1 MKRIS
6 QDLEDILSN
15 FALTDGSGVVP
26 ATPEMIANLRACI
39 ESSPELVDQM
49 NKAVAEGHLK
59 QFTLMKTDGIAG
71 GMYDGDNKTMLLSE
85 KSLTATPDRPFDIED
100 TAFVLGH
107 ETRHGLNWAE
117 RSAATAAIRKDMIRI
132 ARDPDI
138 DSYDGPMAA
147 WQQAARVDEASSSLS
162 GWNVAVSQMRH
173 AGKDVTLQS
182 MYEEYQGRANNF
194 VDKVTDTQGNVQRY
208 ELKDGLTLRDDMT
221 VDINDPSNIA
231 ALGRYYYDDP
241 QRQVGHAKAGYP
253 NHTGA
258 TVLSQ
263 AIEYERLYKSD
274 RMTLD
279 FAKHGVTEEAME
291 RNGISVSRN
300 IRTDP
305 EHEVIDTSHGMAVER
320 RLHHTYDATA
330 NREWAHQHV
339 PIEPGLAPRRRGFDD
354 PDHPDHALYQALK
367 ERLPPGTSTDRLAQ
381 ITVAASRGGVTAG
394 YLQHVD
400 VRDDAVFVSSQ
411 LPGDHARIDLTTP
424 PPPQDE
430 TLQQAEQL
438 QQQRQTQQLQWQQM
452 EQQAQGQMMQR

>member
-107 ETRHGLNWAE
+107 ETRHGFNWAE
-117 RSAATAAIRKDMIRI
+117 RSAATAAIRKDM
-132 ARDPDI
+132 
-138 DSYDGPMAA
+138 
-147 WQQAARVDEASSSLS
+147 
-162 GWNVAVSQMRH
+162 
-173 AGKDVTLQS
+173 TLQS

-253 NHTGA
+253 HHPGA

-274 RMTLD
+274 RMTLA

-424 PPPQDE
+424 PPPHDE